1 MWERLKRRYTRLFFI
16 IGGFLFIVD
25 QIGRIQTV
33 RDLYAAGKNWFA
45 SRSDIQLTWPP
56 HTLLGVGVFFV
67 LLGSISFFM
76 PDRKKA
82 SSPVPS
88 PEPPTPPNA
97 AQQGVGAA
105 PHVDLIFELPKNHAT
120 SPGQLVR
127 DEKIKVVN
135 TSDIIAYDVS
145 IQPKES
151 HLYEAKFET
160 IARLEKGHPAN
171 AVMKLRAKST
181 SVHYSQF
188 EALLSFELETS
199 SDEENFNVRVPM
211 VVQFYD
217 DKKKVLYQTTHEV
230 IYDGF
235 WREAHTHL
243 VQGTAPVQVTPPLP
257 DVAVL
262 VNTGPSANK
271 LLIKHIMRGTEKLM
285 AWEIIRAGLP
295 NCYFVEFAMP
305 DRAPKA
311 YITSNCNQAN
321 ERWHEWYKE
330 WKQQPGGFGGSFG
343 TGLDGTLPW

>member
-1 MWERLKRRYTRLFFI
+1 LFFI
-16 IGGFLFIVD
+16 VGGFLLIVD

-33 RDLYAAGKNWFA
+33 KDLYTEGKNWFA

-56 HTLLGVGVFFV
+56 HTLLAVGVFFL
-67 LLGSISFFM
+67 LLGLISFLL
-76 PDRKKA
+76 PERKKA
-82 SSPVPS
+82 SSP
-88 PEPPTPPNA
+88 PPPLEAHTPKYLAEQP
-97 AQQGVGAA
+97 VGEA
-105 PHVDLIFELPKNHAT
+105 PHVDLIFELPKNHGT

-151 HLYEAKFET
+151 HLYEAEFET
-160 IARLEKGHPAN
+160 IARLEKGHPAF
-171 AVMKLRAKST
+171 AVMKLRAKS
-181 SVHYSQF
+181 SGVYYSQF
-188 EALLSFELETS
+188 EELLSFELETS
-199 SDEENFNVRVPM
+199 SDEENFKVRVPM

-235 WREAHTHL
+235 WREAHTYL

-257 DVAVL
+257 DVAAL

-271 LLIKHIMRGTEKLM
+271 LLIKLIMRGTEKLM
-285 AWEIIRAGLP
+285 AWEIIREGLP
-295 NCYFVEFAMP
+295 NCYFVEFAMR
-305 DRAPKA
+305 DQVPKA
-311 YITSNCNQAN
+311 YITSSNKEAN
-321 ERWHEWYKE
+321 EQWHEWYKV